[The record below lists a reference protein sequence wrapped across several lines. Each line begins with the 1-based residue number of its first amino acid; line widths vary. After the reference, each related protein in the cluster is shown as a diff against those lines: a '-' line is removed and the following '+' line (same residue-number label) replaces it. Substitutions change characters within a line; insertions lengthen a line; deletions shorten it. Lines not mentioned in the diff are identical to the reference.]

1 MKKLLL
7 PLILALL
14 GLGAGAA
21 AGHFLKPAA
30 EEEEPA
36 AADEAAK
43 EEESLAAL
51 SPPPAPPIDPAAATE
66 YVKLDRQFI
75 VPVVEKEKVGSLM
88 VVSMAIETQ
97 PGGSELVFKHEPK
110 LRDEF
115 LRVMFLHAQ
124 SGGFSGA
131 FTDPNVMDDLRA
143 ALTASARSILGDAV
157 KSVLLTNIIRQDN

>member
-7 PLILALL
+7 PLVLALL

-21 AGHFLKPAA
+21 AGHFLKPAV
-30 EEEEPA
+30 EEEPA
-36 AADEAAK
+36 AAEEDAAT
-43 EEESLAAL
+43 EEKTLAAL
-51 SPPPAPPIDPAAATE
+51 SPPPVPAADPAAATE

-75 VPVVEKEKVGSLM
+75 VPVVEKEKVQSLM

-97 PGGSELVFKHEPK
+97 PGASELVFKHEPK

-124 SGGFSGA
+124 SGGFSGT

-143 ALTASARSILGDAV
+143 ALLASARSILGDAV
-157 KSVLLTNIIRQDN
+157 KSVLLTNIIRQDS